1 MPSVSLLQNLTSAG
15 LDTDW
20 RVTAV
25 NKDTQGLEFVSSFE
39 HRRYPIYG
47 VQFHP
52 EKNAY
57 EWKVTNKIA
66 HTAGAISA
74 AQYFADFFINEG
86 KFRF

>member
-1 MPSVSLLQNLTSAG
+1 MPSVCLLQNLTSSG
-15 LDTDW
+15 LDRDW
-20 RVTAV
+20 RVTAT

-39 HRRYPIYG
+39 HKQYPIYG

-57 EWKVTNKIA
+57 EWKVTNKIP
-66 HTAGAISA
+66 HTASAISVG
-74 AQYFADFFINEG
+74 QYFANFFINEG

>member
-15 LDTDW
+15 LDRDW
-20 RVTAV
+20 RVTAI

-39 HRRYPIYG
+39 HRQYPIYG

-74 AQYFADFFINEG
+74 GQYFADFFINEG